1 MVVLVRL
8 GFRNASDLDI
18 LRIGEA
24 FLHGISGNLDF
35 PDPTVSMATLEAA
48 LDEFSRAIQARQ
60 QQGGTLATAIKNNK
74 RREVMRLLYRLASYV
89 NMKSDNNSGGP
100 AVERFSGEK
109 SEPNPNR
116 ISEGRHPECQR
127 RKVRPDSP
135 PGSRHCECPRL

>member
-24 FLHGISGNLDF
+24 VLHGISGNLDF

-74 RREVMRLLYRLASYV
+74 RREVMRLLYRLASDV
-89 NMKSDNNSGGP
+89 NMKSDNNLEVLRSSGFP
-100 AVERFSGEK
+100 ARNQ
-109 SEPNPNR
+109 PNPNR